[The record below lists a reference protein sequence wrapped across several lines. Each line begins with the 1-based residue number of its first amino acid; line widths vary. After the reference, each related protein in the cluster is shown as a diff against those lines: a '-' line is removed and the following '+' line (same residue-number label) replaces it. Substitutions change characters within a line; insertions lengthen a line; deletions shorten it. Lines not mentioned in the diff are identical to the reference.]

1 MEETQSFCEKFFDP
15 EFSYPIYVFYSHQR
29 EYLCFLSEVDVGVV
43 GFGEGGL
50 DEQSCE
56 DVEDA

>member
-1 MEETQSFCEKFFDP
+1 
-15 EFSYPIYVFYSHQR
+15 
-29 EYLCFLSEVDVGVV
+29 LWFLSDIDVGMV

-56 DVEDA
+56 DVEDS